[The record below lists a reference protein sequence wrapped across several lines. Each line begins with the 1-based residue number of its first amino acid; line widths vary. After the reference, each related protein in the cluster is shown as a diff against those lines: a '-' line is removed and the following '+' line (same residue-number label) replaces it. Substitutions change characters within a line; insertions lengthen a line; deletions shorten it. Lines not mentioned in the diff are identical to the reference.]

1 MIKLAD
7 EKDIF
12 GIYSCIK
19 DAKKMLKESGSDQW
33 QDTDGYPSMDTIKEY
48 VAKREM
54 YVNVI
59 NNEIAGC
66 IALCPGI
73 DKSYLEIDGAWLN
86 DEPYYTLHLMAV
98 KATYYRQ
105 GVAKELIEEMMKIA
119 YQDQIYNLKV
129 DTKKENLPMSSL
141 LLKLGFTKTGVID
154 IKRDGVLDPKRD
166 AFQIVLTKE
175 MFEKEEVE
183 KTTKELKKPSEWKK
197 ILDFIIKTMNGMA
210 YGLFATLIIGTII
223 STIAGFIPEN
233 IFIKEFLTSLATILK
248 MSTGIGIGIGI
259 AHSLKLDGL
268 KLISASVAGGIASY
282 FSKIKI
288 WELLLLETS
297 MGEYFSKNTGFTVG
311 DPLSIYVVVIITIL
325 LMQGI
330 LKKKTPVDIILIPLF
345 SLIVAGLFSV
355 IICGPVSTLTTLVGD
370 FVNRATEYQPLLMGI
385 IISVVM
391 GMALTAPISS
401 AAIAATLGL
410 SGLAGGASVIGCA
423 VQMVGFAVM
432 SRKDNNIGT
441 VISVGIGTSMLQ
453 FKNIL
458 KKPVIWL
465 PTIITSAILGPIG
478 TMVFKLKCN
487 SSGAGMGTSGL
498 VGIFGTIEEMGGFN
512 NSWLAILILLIV
524 APIVLVWLIDVIFRK
539 VKLIKKGDL
548 TV

>member
-54 YVNVI
+54 YVNIV

-66 IALCPGI
+66 IALCSGI
-73 DKSYLEIDGAWLN
+73 DKSYVEIDGAWLN
-86 DEPYYTLHLMAV
+86 DEPYYTLHLIAV
-98 KATYYRQ
+98 KANHYRK
-105 GVAKELIEEMMKIA
+105 GVAKELIEEMKKIA
-119 YQDQIYNLKV
+119 YHDQIYNIKV
-129 DTKKENLPMSSL
+129 DTKKENVPMSSL
-141 LLKLGFTKTGVID
+141 LLKLGFMKTGVID

-166 AFQIVLTKE
+166 AYQIVLTKD
-175 MFEKEEVE
+175 MFEEKVETVE
-183 KTTKELKKPSEWKK
+183 KVEEKKPSEWKK

-210 YGLFATLIIGTII
+210 YGLFSTLIIGTII
-223 STIAGFIPEN
+223 ATIAGFIPEG
-233 IFIKEFLTSLATILK
+233 IFIKEFLTTLSTFLK
-248 MSTGIGIGIGI
+248 MSTGVGIGLGI
-259 AHSLKLDGL
+259 AWSLKLDGL
-268 KLISASVAGGIASY
+268 KMICASVSGGIASY

-288 WELLLLETS
+288 WELLALETS
-297 MGEYFSKNTGFTVG
+297 MGEYFSKNTGFTIG

-325 LMQGI
+325 LMKVI
-330 LKKKTPVDIILIPLF
+330 LRKKTPVDIIIIPLF

-355 IICGPVSTLTTLVGD
+355 VICGPVSYLTTLVGN
-370 FVNRATEYQPLLMGI
+370 FVNEATEYQPLLMGI
-385 IISVVM
+385 IIAVVM

-465 PTIITSAILGPIG
+465 PTIIVSAILGPIG
-478 TMVFKLKCN
+478 TVLFKLKCN

-498 VGIFGTIEEMGGFN
+498 VGIFGTIEEMGGFS
-512 NSWLAILILLIV
+512 NSWLPILILLIV
-524 APIVLVWLIDVIFRK
+524 APIVLVWIVDFIFRK
-539 VKLIKKGDL
+539 AKLIKNGDL
-548 TV
+548 TI

>member
-12 GIYSCIK
+12 GIYGCIK
-19 DAKKMLKESGSDQW
+19 DAKKLLKESGSDQW

-48 VAKREM
+48 VSKREM
-54 YVNVI
+54 YVNLV
-59 NNEIAGC
+59 NNEIVGC
-66 IALCPGI
+66 IALCKGI
-73 DKSYLEIDGAWLN
+73 DKSYTEIDGVWLN
-86 DEPYYTLHLMAV
+86 DDEYYTLHLMAV
-98 KATYYRQ
+98 KANHYRK
-105 GVAKELIEEMMKIA
+105 GVAKELIEEMKKIA
-119 YQDQIYNLKV
+119 FNNGIHNLKV
-129 DTKKENLPMSSL
+129 DTKKENIPMSNL
-141 LLKLGFTKTGVID
+141 LLKLGFIKTGVID

-166 AFQIVLTKE
+166 AYQIVLTKE
-175 MFEKEEVE
+175 MFEEIEEV
-183 KTTKELKKPSEWKK
+183 KEMTEEKKPSEWKK

-210 YGLFATLIIGTII
+210 YGLFSTLIIGTILA
-223 STIAGFIPEN
+223 TIAGFIPEG
-233 IFIKEFLTSLATILK
+233 IFIKEFLTTLSTFLK
-248 MSTGIGIGIGI
+248 MATGVGIGIGI
-259 AHSLKLDGL
+259 AWSLKLDGL

-288 WELLLLETS
+288 WELFVLEGS
-297 MGEYFSKNTGFTVG
+297 MSEYFAKNTGFTVG

-325 LMQGI
+325 LMKVI
-330 LKKKTPVDIILIPLF
+330 LKKKTPVDIIIIPLF
-345 SLIVAGLFSV
+345 SLIIAGLFSV
-355 IICGPVSTLTTLVGD
+355 VICGPVSYLTTLVGN
-370 FVNRATEYQPLLMGI
+370 FVNEATEYQPILMGI
-385 IISVVM
+385 IIAVVM

-465 PTIITSAILGPIG
+465 PTIIASAILGPIG
-478 TMVFKLKCN
+478 TTLFKLKCN

-512 NSWLAILILLIV
+512 NSWLPILILLIV
-524 APIVLVWLIDVIFRK
+524 APIILVWILDLIFRK
-539 VKLIKKGDL
+539 VKLIKNGDL
-548 TV
+548 TI

>member
-48 VAKREM
+48 VSKREM

-66 IALCPGI
+66 IALCSGI
-73 DKSYLEIDGAWLN
+73 DKSYTEIDGEWLN

-98 KATYYRQ
+98 KANHYRK
-105 GVAKELIEEMMKIA
+105 GVAKELIEEMKKIA
-119 YQDQIYNLKV
+119 LKDHIYNLKV
-129 DTKKENLPMSSL
+129 DTKKENIPMSSL
-141 LLKLGFTKTGVID
+141 LLKLGFVKTGVID

-166 AFQIVLTKE
+166 AYQIVLTA
-175 MFEKEEVE
+175 EEE
-183 KTTKELKKPSEWKK
+183 TKQENKPSDKPKK
-197 ILDFIIKTMNGMA
+197 FKEVLDFIIKTMNGMA
-210 YGLFATLIIGTII
+210 YGLFSTLIIGTIL
-223 STIAGFIPEN
+223 STIASFIPEG
-233 IFIKEFLTSLATILK
+233 IFIKEFLITLSTILK
-248 MSTGIGIGIGI
+248 MATGIGIGLGI

-268 KLISASVAGGIASY
+268 KLICASVSGGIASY

-288 WELLLLETS
+288 WELIALNGTMS
-297 MGEYFSKNTGFTVG
+297 EYFAKNTGFTIG
-311 DPLSIYVVVIITIL
+311 DPLSIYVIVIVTIL
-325 LMQGI
+325 LMKVI
-330 LKKKTPVDIILIPLF
+330 LKKKTPVDIIIIPLF
-345 SLIVAGLFSV
+345 SLIIAGILSV
-355 IICGPVSTLTTLVGD
+355 VICGPVSYLTTIIGN
-370 FVNRATEYQPLLMGI
+370 FVNEATEYQPLLMGI
-385 IISVVM
+385 IIAVVM

-401 AAIAATLGL
+401 AAISATLGL

-432 SRKDNNIGT
+432 SRKDNNVGT
-441 VISVGIGTSMLQ
+441 VVSVGVGTSMLQ

-458 KKPVIWL
+458 KKPIIWL
-465 PTIITSAILGPIG
+465 PTIIVSAILGPIG
-478 TMVFKLKCN
+478 TTLFKLKCN

-512 NSWLAILILLIV
+512 NSWLAILVLLIV
-524 APIVLVWLIDVIFRK
+524 APIVLVWIVDLLFRK
-539 VKLIKKGDL
+539 LNLIKKGDL